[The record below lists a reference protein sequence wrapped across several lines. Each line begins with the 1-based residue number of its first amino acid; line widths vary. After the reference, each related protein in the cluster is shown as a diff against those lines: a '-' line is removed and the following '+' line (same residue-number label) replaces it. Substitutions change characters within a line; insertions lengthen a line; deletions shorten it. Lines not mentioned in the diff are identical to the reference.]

1 MVLSPWGLISCAGY
15 LESEAASGGSD
26 EIRAP
31 SAILPVFALLWWTQA
46 PKFLPGICPLGV
58 R

>member
-31 SAILPVFALLWWTQA
+31 SAILPVFALLWWTQV
-46 PKFLPGICPLGV
+46 PPRYLSSRG
-58 R
+58 